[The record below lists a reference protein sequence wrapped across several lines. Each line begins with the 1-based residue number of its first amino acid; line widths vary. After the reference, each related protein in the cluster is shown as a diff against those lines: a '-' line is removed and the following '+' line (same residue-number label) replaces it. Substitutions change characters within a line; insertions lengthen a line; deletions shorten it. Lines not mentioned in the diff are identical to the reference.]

1 MTTDAERNQHLEYWV
16 YFKDR
21 NENIIKNTEFYN
33 SFLWK
38 LADDDADMVQEY
50 VNVSE
55 GVLKGSLQFL
65 IPVFIC

>member
-55 GVLKGSLQFL
+55 GD
-65 IPVFIC
+65 